1 MNVVHTIPAKLYKYL
16 PVREN
21 IFPLILRYTPPGELN
36 DPYEVFPNVE
46 VEFTLEELRKL
57 AAENN
62 VQTTDEHLQ
71 KLVNELPGEFRQK
84 AREDFVKLHK
94 DNGMGILSLTTDPT
108 NLVMWGLYASE
119 HRGIVV
125 ELDMTNKFFW
135 PHKDTT
141 WIRAVKYSTVR
152 PKATNHQQNEVIK
165 DWLFTKSSAWE
176 FEKEYRS
183 VTTKVFEMNAVLGK
197 VGTFYVP
204 HDAVSRVYVGLRTE
218 GNFLKSVADY
228 CTHHNI
234 PWGRMEYHPSEY
246 RLVLPM
252 YNFPITGHT
261 QG

>member
-1 MNVVHTIPAKLYKYL
+1 MKTIHTIPAKLYKYL

-46 VEFTLEELRKL
+46 VEYTLEELRKL
-57 AAENN
+57 AEENN
-62 VQTTDEHLQ
+62 IKTTDEHLQ
-71 KLVNELPGEFRQK
+71 KLVKELPGEFRQK

-125 ELDMTNKFFW
+125 ELDMSHKFFW
-135 PHKDTT
+135 PNKDTT

-152 PKATNHQQNEVIK
+152 PKATNHQQNERIK
-165 DWLFTKSSAWE
+165 DWLFTKSSEWE
-176 FEKEYRS
+176 FENEYRS
-183 VTTKVFEMNAVLGK
+183 VTTKVFDMNAVPGK
-197 VGTFYVP
+197 VGTFHVP
-204 HDAVSRVYVGLRTE
+204 HDAISRVYVGLRTE
-218 GNFLKSVADY
+218 GNFLKSIADY
-228 CTHHNI
+228 CTDHNI

-246 RLVLPM
+246 RLVLPICD
-252 YNFPITGHT
+252 FPITYPT
-261 QG
+261 QR